1 MHEKERN
8 CMFESLNNLLNGL
21 FGELRTLGISIFA
34 IGLIVMALLTAFG
47 GEENKRSFQKGFVV
61 CIVGLI
67 VFFGAKPLI
76 TWVQTFF

>member
-1 MHEKERN
+1 
-8 CMFESLNNLLNGL
+8 MFESLNNLLNGL
-21 FGELRTLGISIFA
+21 FGELRTIGMTIFA

-61 CIVGLI
+61 CLVGLV

-76 TWVQTFF
+76 SWVQTYF